1 MNNGED
7 IAGIHDPANQLPAG
21 VTVDKLAIPLSLTLE
36 ELTQLAQG
44 LLDDLTIAQGA
55 GDFATSSIINKRL
68 MQFHAA
74 IEAVHAYDAR
84 LDALEQADEEE
95 EEEVFESE
103 LLPEDADIPEEALTD
118 ALVEAEEEVD
128 NRRRTRRDNLPAE
141 EAG

>member
-1 MNNGED
+1 
-7 IAGIHDPANQLPAG
+7 
-21 VTVDKLAIPLSLTLE
+21 
-36 ELTQLAQG
+36 
-44 LLDDLTIAQGA
+44 
-55 GDFATSSIINKRL
+55 